1 MDSGMT
7 EGMIALDIMRSEQ
20 ELAEAIIQSEQEIIV
35 ELHLELVLILLTA
48 LVLKK

>member
-1 MDSGMT
+1 M
-7 EGMIALDIMRSEQ
+7 EEMIVVGILRPEP
-20 ELAEAIIQSEQEIIV
+20 ELVEAIIQSEQEIIV